1 MRLLILAT
9 PLLGAVTGC
18 LIYDNDGNPIDG
30 PGHTRPELSEDSGTD
45 DIEPQISLQFTPPQ
59 AEQGEIFIGSLSV
72 TDGDTDLSA
81 VASVT
86 VFGDADVLAI
96 DARADEVLVTVSV
109 QSDAESTTADIVV
122 EFEDGTAAWLEA
134 GLTISPLGSGNST
147 DDYTGSTDPV
157 DDTEEDP
164 CP

>member
-1 MRLLILAT
+1 MRMLILAT
-9 PLLGAVTGC
+9 PLFGAATGC
-18 LIYDNDGNPIDG
+18 IIYDNDGNPNQG
-30 PGHTRPELSEDSGTD
+30 PDHIRPELSEDSGMD

-72 TDGDTDLSA
+72 SDGETDLSS

-96 DARADEVLVTVSV
+96 DARPSEVLVTVSV
-109 QSDAESTTADIVV
+109 QGDAETSTADIVV

-147 DDYTGSTDPV
+147 DDYTGSTDPAEE
-157 DDTEEDP
+157 TEEDP